1 MARRKGWAYADFV
14 IRLFAAIPVPSHI
27 GEILAQRQFHV
38 EDARW
43 RPMDLMHITLRFFG
57 EVPENRIEDIDSELS
72 AISIPPFEL
81 ALEGAGHFGDGDRI
95 RAIWAGVAE
104 NEPLRRL
111 AAKCE
116 TAARRAG
123 LSPETRNFHPHVT
136 LAYLRRP
143 DPAEIAAWIGRNNL
157 LKTPPFKV
165 ERFGLY
171 SSWPGEAGS
180 IYELERHYRLS

>member
-1 MARRKGWAYADFV
+1 MARRKGWAYEDRV
-14 IRLFAAIPVPSHI
+14 IRLFAAIPIPPQI

-43 RPMDLMHITLRFFG
+43 RSLEQLHITLRFVG
-57 EVPENRIEDIDSELS
+57 EVPENLLEDIDSELS
-72 AISIPPFEL
+72 AIRMPPFEL
-81 ALEGAGHFGDGDRI
+81 VLEGAGHFADGDRI
-95 RAIWAGVAE
+95 RAIWAGVADS
-104 NEPLRRL
+104 EPLRRL
-111 AAKCE
+111 AARCE

-123 LSPETRNFHPHVT
+123 LPPETRNFHPHVT

-157 LKTPPFKV
+157 LKTPAFRV

-171 SSWPGEAGS
+171 SSWPGEDGHR
-180 IYELERHYRLS
+180 YELERHYRLS